1 MDRTKVVLVDLQD
14 NPTGEME
21 KMEAHQKGLLHR
33 AFSVFIFNAKGEM
46 LLQQRAK
53 GKYHG
58 AQLWTNACCSHPQL
72 GENVK
77 ESAMERLQYEMG
89 MHCDIEE
96 IFSFIYHTPV
106 ENNLI
111 EHEYDHVFF
120 GFSSVAPQP
129 NPAEVGAYKWL
140 DTATIADEMEKNP
153 SAYTYWFRQAFP
165 KVMHSFELYQA
176 KKTVC

>member
-1 MDRTKVVLVDLQD
+1 MDRNKVVLVDLQD
-14 NPTGEME
+14 NPTGEMD

-33 AFSVFIFNAKGEM
+33 AFSVFIFNESGEM

-53 GKYHG
+53 DKYHG
-58 AQLWTNACCSHPQL
+58 ARLWTNACCSHPQL
-72 GENVK
+72 GETVK

-96 IFSFIYHTPV
+96 IFSFVYNTPV
-106 ENNLI
+106 ENELI

-129 NPAEVGAYKWL
+129 NPTEVEAYKWL
-140 DTATIADEMEKNP
+140 DTTTIADEIEKNP
-153 SAYTYWFRQAFP
+153 GNYTYWFRSAFP
-165 KVMHSFELYQA
+165 KVMRSFKQYQA
-176 KKTVC
+176 KKIVS